1 MPRLA
6 DPVVAP
12 GVMSAREQPTLSRDG
27 LVLRPFVAADLPTLV
42 AAYSEPSIQQWHVAS
57 LTDFEAEEWIAS
69 RPELWRTETLVNW
82 AITVD
87 SAMVGRVGLKSIDLD
102 QGTAEITYWV
112 LAEHRRNGYARRAVA
127 VVTDWAFNDLG
138 LHRIELTHST
148 RNTPS
153 CGVACRPSC
162 RRMARHAPARPHRSG
177 QQLTDLALVAGAQS
191 EPNLHGLR
199 RRAHSAT
206 W

>member
-6 DPVVAP
+6 DPVLAR
-12 GVMSAREQPTLSRDG
+12 GAMSAREQPTLSRDA
-27 LVLRPFVAADLPTLV
+27 LVLRPFTAADVPTLV

-69 RPELWRTETLVNW
+69 RHELWRSATLANW

-87 SAMVGRVGLKSIDLD
+87 STVVGRVGMKAIDLD
-102 QGTAEITYWV
+102 QGIAEITYWV

-148 RNTPS
+148 RN
-153 CGVACRPSC
+153 APSC
-162 RRMARHAPARPHRSG
+162 RVAESSGYRLEGTMRLAGRHADGWHDMHLHARIATDSG
-177 QQLTDLALVAGAQS
+177 SQT
-191 EPNLHGLR
+191 
-199 RRAHSAT
+199 
-206 W
+206 